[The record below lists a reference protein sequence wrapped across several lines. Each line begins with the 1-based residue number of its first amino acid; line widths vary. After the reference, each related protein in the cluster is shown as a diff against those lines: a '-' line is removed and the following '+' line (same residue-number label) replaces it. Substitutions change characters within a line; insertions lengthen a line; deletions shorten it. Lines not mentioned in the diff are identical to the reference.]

1 MMAFFDRVLV
11 VHLDERLTAASFARY
26 RTEWLASVDARVTG
40 AQVGAFYSVPA
51 WAGITAA
58 MRKDW
63 AGMLKSREA
72 TLRATTVGMAMAT
85 PSLLVRGAMS
95 AVFWLAPPPYPHAVV
110 DTNAAAFEFLARK
123 VHGLDAA
130 AFARRFDELLGRYR
144 SEGR

>member
-26 RTEWLASVDARVTG
+26 RTEWLASVDARATD

-123 VHGLDAA
+123 VQGLDAA
-130 AFARRFDELLGRYR
+130 AFARRFDDLLGRYR
-144 SEGR
+144 SERR